1 MDNVLSQIENIIS
14 IDKVVFFSN
23 DEIVIDVSNYMS
35 YEKFSILDNLKK
47 EVSSIDIPLRVEF
60 FTLHKIYGTDGYY
73 KAIFEGEGKLGID
86 FKCLDNY
93 MLPFVIRHFL
103 GEEVTN
109 SDRVFYHEGLL
120 SKFIEDP
127 KIEVNL

>member
-1 MDNVLSQIENIIS
+1 MNDLWKSSVTHLIRFAINDYMDYP
-14 IDKVVFFSN
+14 F
-23 DEIVIDVSNYMS
+23 
-35 YEKFSILDNLKK
+35 
-47 EVSSIDIPLRVEF
+47 LRVEN

-73 KAIFEGEGKLGID
+73 KEIVGENGEIKIE

-93 MLPFVIRHFL
+93 MLPFVIKHFL
-103 GEEVTN
+103 GEEVTD

-127 KIEVNL
+127 NIEVVL